1 MNVETRILLVLIALF
16 SAGGAVSL
24 WLDQPPVITAIS
36 FSLLVTACL
45 YRFLGGVESSRL
57 AVASFK
63 ASGSAAF
70 FGATLWFVNGQLA
83 ARSPIVDPAPAEWMA
98 LDRTG
103 TPVDIRIGQDSI
115 ISDPSV
121 LVAAIWNAATVDGTF
136 HVTAEDRTLARIDPA
151 SLGAV
156 GLFNEVRMPTGRT
169 MQFTEE
175 LTAGMEAD
183 LFPPYP
189 FRIRANGF
197 RDNYNGYSV
206 LSRDDDS
213 VVDEDVLITKNFKV
227 FAHDGHHF
235 AVFVAW
241 AVHNDPEREPWA
253 VFGFAQI
260 ELSVSSPLE

>member
-1 MNVETRILLVLIALF
+1 MNTETKIVLVLIAVF

-45 YRFLGGVESSRL
+45 YRFFGGVEGSRL
-57 AVASFK
+57 TVASFK
-63 ASGSAAF
+63 ASGGVAV
-70 FGATLWFVNGQLA
+70 FGATLWYVNDQLA
-83 ARSPIVDPAPAEWMA
+83 ARSPIVEPAPAEWMA

-103 TPVDIRIGQDSI
+103 TPIDVRIGQDSI

-121 LVAAIWNAATVDGTF
+121 LAEAVWNAASVDGTF
-136 HVTAEDRTLARIDPA
+136 RAAAEDRTLARIDPA
-151 SLGAV
+151 SLGV
-156 GLFNEVRMPTGRT
+156 LGLFNEVRMPTGRT
-169 MQFTEE
+169 IQFTEE

-189 FRIRANGF
+189 FRLRATGF
-197 RDNYNGYSV
+197 RDNYNAYSI
-206 LSRDDDS
+206 LSRDDGS

-227 FAHDGHHF
+227 FAYDGQYF
-235 AVFVAW
+235 AIFVAW

-253 VFGFAQI
+253 VFGFAQL
-260 ELSVSSPLE
+260 ELSVDDPPE